1 MAIVSRYTIALHILA
16 WVALVTEGKDEFVS
30 SDRIANSVN
39 TSPVFIR
46 RILGKLN
53 KKRLVKV
60 QHGGTGAGWRL
71 AKRPSDITLLDVYEA
86 IVETPLFD
94 LHHSAPNDNCAV
106 GKGIQPALMTIY
118 SQTEDA
124 MKQQLAKVTI
134 ADLLQESVSHSGW
147 NLQDLL
153 IRLNGNTT

>member
-1 MAIVSRYTIALHILA
+1 MAVVSRYTIALHILT
-16 WVALVTEGKDEFVS
+16 WIALVTEGKDEFIS

-60 QHGGTGAGWRL
+60 QRGGTGAGWKL
-71 AKRPSDITLLDVYEA
+71 AQRPSDITLLAVYEA

-94 LHHSAPNDNCAV
+94 LHHSTPNEKCV
-106 GKGIQPALMTIY
+106 IGKGIQPALMTIY
-118 SQTEDA
+118 SQTEEA

-134 ADLLQESVSHSGW
+134 ADLLQESVTHSGW

-153 IRLNGNTT
+153 NKLN